1 MGVLPLSV
9 QLDEPTFRIFEAL
22 ASRGPSTVEE
32 LAEATGL
39 DQTQVA
45 ATARTESEGGHLLV
59 DQEPRDRL
67 VATGE
72 ALGLIR
78 KGLPE
83 RRAAAKVAAAGGA
96 MDIAALVSWARDADV
111 AVNEVFRW
119 GKVRGWL
126 VQEKSELTGTRVVLT
141 ETGAAAIENRD
152 DDERAIELAEGRAL
166 YLDQLAEE
174 GIDPGRV
181 KELLASRPQLARIKR
196 RTQRTVHLTAAG
208 RAALAACVQV
218 KRESTAL
225 TVEDIRSGAWQEIT
239 LKPYDVALP
248 AAREYPVKV
257 HPLRRILEQTRRA
270 FLEMGFTEVVSP
282 MVESAFWNFDALY
295 QPQDHPAR
303 DMQDTFYMA
312 SPESAPLPAAEVV
325 ERVRRTHE
333 DGWETGSEGWGYRWN
348 PDTARQLV
356 LRTHTTA
363 ATVRALAAHPEPPL
377 KVFCVGWTYRNENI
391 DFKHLPVFHQVDGI
405 VIDDE
410 ANLATL
416 FGTLKEFYRKM
427 GFDRVKFKPAFYP
440 YTEPSSDVVVYM
452 EDRQQWIE
460 MGGSGI
466 FRPEVT
472 RPLGCHHRVL
482 AWGLGMERLAMLRY
496 GFSDLREL
504 YQSGLDRLQEV
515 GLCR

>member
-1 MGVLPLSV
+1 MGVLPLNTK
-9 QLDEPTFRIFEAL
+9 LDQATFRIFEAL
-22 ASRGPSTVEE
+22 AQRGPSTIED
-32 LAEATGL
+32 LAKITGL
-39 DQTQVA
+39 DQTRVA
-45 ATARTESEGGHLLV
+45 ATARTESERRYLRV
-59 DQEPRDRL
+59 DQVPREKL
-67 VATGE
+67 VVTGE
-72 ALGLIR
+72 ALSLVR
-78 KGLPE
+78 QGLPE
-83 RRAAAKVAAAGGA
+83 RRAAARVAAAGRVI
-96 MDIAALVSWARDADV
+96 DIAALVSWASEAGV

-119 GKVRGWL
+119 GKARGWL
-126 VQEKSELTGTRVVLT
+126 ERENSGTRVALT
-141 ETGAAAIENRD
+141 EAGVAALETED
-152 DDERAIELAEGRAL
+152 DDERAIKLAQDADL

-174 GIDPGRV
+174 GIDPERV
-181 KELLASRPQLARIKR
+181 KKLLANRPQLARIKR
-196 RTQRTVHLTAAG
+196 RTHRTVHLTEDG
-208 RAALAACVQV
+208 QAALRAGFEVRKEQ
-218 KRESTAL
+218 TAL
-225 TVEDIRSGAWQEIT
+225 SPDDIRTGAWREIN
-239 LKPYDVALP
+239 LRAYDVTLP
-248 AAREYPVKV
+248 AVDEYPAKI
-257 HPLRRILEQTRRA
+257 HPLRKILEETRRT
-270 FLEMGFTEVVSP
+270 FLEMGFKEVSSP

-312 SPESAPLPAAEVV
+312 SPERAPLPDAEVV

-348 PDTARQLV
+348 PETAGQLV

-363 ATVRALAAHPEPPL
+363 ATIRALAAHPEPPL

-391 DFKHLPVFHQVDGI
+391 DFKHLPVFHQVDGV
-405 VIDDE
+405 VIDED

-440 YTEPSSDVVVYM
+440 YTEPSCDVVVYM
-452 EDRQQWIE
+452 PDREQWIE

-472 RPLGCHHRVL
+472 RPFGCRHRVL

-504 YQSGLDRLQEV
+504 YQSSLDRLQEV